1 MRVLGYGRVSQDD
14 QEDSL
19 PDQRSMVREF
29 CNETDDKEYG
39 EEHEFV
45 DWYEDK
51 GVSGSVYPAERPGF
65 SDLIDHLNE
74 DDSIDGVVV
83 KNFKRLGRDPIDQ
96 ITIKRFLERLHVGRE
111 IEIMCKDPW
120 EGDRRSLM
128 DPRVEQMKNSKDKL
142 AEWNKALVFIVNGL
156 ADARDILAAS
166 VGSEKAAAQREKT
179 GGAWGRNPRGL
190 VTERM
195 AFAESSST
203 DRYVPVESAE
213 GEAIEDWENSNQDKD
228 SWEEEHTTL
237 AEVLTVLDTYL
248 SEGTSPMESY
258 ADPISAGKLADQMGW
273 SGSTNS
279 VRNVWKKK
287 EEYAR
292 IAVEFEDRCGYGVPE
307 SVRELV

>member
-19 PDQRSMVREF
+19 PDQEAMVREF
-29 CNETDDKEYG
+29 CRDTDDKEYG
-39 EEHEFV
+39 GKHEFV
-45 DWYEDK
+45 EWYQDK

-65 SDLIDHLNE
+65 ADLIYHLNE
-74 DDSIDGVVV
+74 EESIDGIVV

-111 IEIMCKDPW
+111 IEIMCVDPW

-128 DPRVEQMKNSKDKL
+128 DPRVEQMKNSDDKL

-166 VGSEKAAAQREKT
+166 VGSEKAAEQRQKS

-190 VTERM
+190 VTANL
-195 AFAESSST
+195 AFADSDNT
-203 DRYVPVESAE
+203 DRYVPVEMADD
-213 GEAIEDWENSNQDKD
+213 GAIEEWEQNNPKKE
-228 SWEEEHTTL
+228 SWEAEHTPL

-248 SEGTSPMESY
+248 SEGTSPTDSY
-258 ADPISAGKLADQMGW
+258 AEPISAGKMADKMGW
-273 SGSTNS
+273 SGSTNA

-287 EEYAR
+287 TEYAR
-292 IAVEFEDRCGYGVPE
+292 IAVDFEDRCAYEVPE
-307 SVRELV
+307 SVHELV